1 VLNKEIPFLRI
12 VIPFCGGI
20 ISGLVIK
27 PVPWL
32 IAVCVLILVAGFSIS
47 RVFSKRQLN
56 HFYGILLTFSML
68 LCGLMLYTSEK
79 KQWSV
84 LEQKEG
90 IYIGTLSEY
99 PEQKPNSLRVF
110 LKLHCI
116 VNGSDTVPLKGS
128 LMVWFRKD
136 PFISSLLPGDVV
148 KISCKPFPVVNRG
161 NPCEFDYRFYLEN
174 KGIKYYCF
182 AGREDILSH
191 SRPSHLRLRYRAL
204 IIRERIIRMYSER
217 GISDERIGLVA
228 AITLG
233 EKNLLDPEQKQIFIK
248 AGVMHIMAVS
258 GLHAVILSMFIMN
271 MLFFLKGRLEFLR
284 ILAAVVLLWGFA
296 YVTGLTPSVL
306 RAALMFSFLQAGRLM
321 KRDVNSIN
329 SVLASAMVLLIA
341 HPSVLFDAGFLLS
354 YSAVIFIIC
363 FYRSF
368 YEKLSFRNYAAD
380 KVWQSA
386 AVTIVAQAGTL
397 PLTISLFNRFPAW
410 FLLTNIIIVPL
421 SSIVVIIGC
430 LIPLTYPILF
440 ISRLLASLMDK
451 LTGITELLTAK
462 AASMPLASIEN
473 IGMISLESFLFFV
486 FVFLFSLSALNRKKV
501 PLSIPLTALM
511 VFALAGS
518 IRSISDRV
526 SGELIVYNGING
538 SQLAIRTGRTLN
550 LWSGSDTIFP
560 EAARH
565 GMTRRLKVKVMHPMQ
580 DPLLIESQGKRIL
593 VCNYLSEALQEKTHP
608 DIVVFM
614 SKSPWIDRNISP
626 GKMPE
631 AIILGSEVSSGLRIT
646 AGQRER
652 CTTIH
657 DTGVSGA
664 FRKRL

>member
-1 VLNKEIPFLRI
+1 
-12 VIPFCGGI
+12 
-20 ISGLVIK
+20 
-27 PVPWL
+27 
-32 IAVCVLILVAGFSIS
+32 
-47 RVFSKRQLN
+47 
-56 HFYGILLTFSML
+56 ML

-233 EKNLLDPEQKQIFIK
+233 EKNLLDPEQKQLFIK

-284 ILAAVVLLWGFA
+284 ILAAVILLWGFA

-410 FLLTNIIIVPL
+410 FLLTNIISVPL

-526 SGELIVYNGING
+526 SGELIVYNGINE

>member
-1 VLNKEIPFLRI
+1 
-12 VIPFCGGI
+12 
-20 ISGLVIK
+20 
-27 PVPWL
+27 
-32 IAVCVLILVAGFSIS
+32 
-47 RVFSKRQLN
+47 
-56 HFYGILLTFSML
+56 M
-68 LCGLMLYTSEK
+68 
-79 KQWSV
+79 
-84 LEQKEG
+84 
-90 IYIGTLSEY
+90 
-99 PEQKPNSLRVF
+99 
-110 LKLHCI
+110 
-116 VNGSDTVPLKGS
+116 
-128 LMVWFRKD
+128 
-136 PFISSLLPGDVV
+136 
-148 KISCKPFPVVNRG
+148 
-161 NPCEFDYRFYLEN
+161 
-174 KGIKYYCF
+174 
-182 AGREDILSH
+182 
-191 SRPSHLRLRYRAL
+191 
-204 IIRERIIRMYSER
+204 
-217 GISDERIGLVA
+217 
-228 AITLG
+228 
-233 EKNLLDPEQKQIFIK
+233 
-248 AGVMHIMAVS
+248 
-258 GLHAVILSMFIMN
+258 
-271 MLFFLKGRLEFLR
+271 
-284 ILAAVVLLWGFA
+284 
-296 YVTGLTPSVL
+296 
-306 RAALMFSFLQAGRLM
+306 
-321 KRDVNSIN
+321 
-329 SVLASAMVLLIA
+329 
-341 HPSVLFDAGFLLS
+341 
-354 YSAVIFIIC
+354 IFIIC

-526 SGELIVYNGING
+526 SGELIVYNGINE

-646 AGQRER
+646 ARQRER